1 MSGVLIVLFVYL
13 AVSIKQ
19 MKLVWLLLF
28 ALAAN
33 FGNSFFLSPRNIK
46 LPSLA
51 STSLETEFLRKEIE
65 LASQRFQN
73 LSSWINQAA
82 FKQAALSSSDFN
94 RNDALKI
101 AYDRCEQVTKTF
113 SKTFYTGSMLMRP
126 DARKHVWAIYAWC
139 RRTDDLV
146 DAPRPLASTESLTT
160 ELKDWEDRLDGI
172 WRGEAVDLID
182 LAMVDSVQKFPL
194 MSVQP
199 YKDMILGMLMD
210 VPGLGKDRY
219 ASFDELY
226 LYCYRVAGTVG
237 LMTLPILGTS
247 PGVSIDEASHPAISL
262 GIGFQLTNI
271 LRDVGEDLERGR
283 IYLPQDELQAFG
295 LCDDDLYRAE
305 VSPQYVEFIKFQID
319 RARKFYKKA
328 EEGLKTLAPD
338 ARFAIQ
344 ASLDLYSQILS
355 VVERNGYDNFRRRAY
370 TTKME
375 KLAML
380 PGAMFKSR

>member
-1 MSGVLIVLFVYL
+1 
-13 AVSIKQ
+13 
-19 MKLVWLLLF
+19 MKLVWLFLF
-28 ALAAN
+28 ALALHC
-33 FGNSFFLSPRNIK
+33 GHSFVFNPRK
-46 LPSLA
+46 QRPTSLPSSMLD
-51 STSLETEFLRKEIE
+51 TGFLRKEMQ
-65 LASQRFQN
+65 LASERFQN
-73 LSSWINQAA
+73 LSSWINQAGT
-82 FKQAALSSSDFN
+82 KQYELPSVDMS
-94 RNDALKI
+94 RNDALKV
-101 AYDRCEQVTKTF
+101 AYDRCEQVTRKF
-113 SKTFYTGSMLMRP
+113 SKTFYTGSMLMRA

-146 DAPRPLASTESLTT
+146 DAPRPSASTESLKM

-172 WRGEAVDLID
+172 WSGEAVDLID

-199 YKDMILGMLMD
+199 YKDMIQGMLMD

-219 ASFDELY
+219 SNFDELY

-247 PGVSIDEASHPAISL
+247 PGITIDDASHPAISL

-283 IYLPQDELQAFG
+283 IYLPQDELHAFG
-295 LCDDDLYRAE
+295 LSDEDIFRAE
-305 VSPQYVEFIKFQID
+305 VTPQYVEFVKFQID

-344 ASLDLYSQILS
+344 ASLDLYSQILT
-355 VVERNGYDNFRRRAY
+355 VIERNGYDNFRRRAY

-380 PGAMFKSR
+380 PGAMIKSR